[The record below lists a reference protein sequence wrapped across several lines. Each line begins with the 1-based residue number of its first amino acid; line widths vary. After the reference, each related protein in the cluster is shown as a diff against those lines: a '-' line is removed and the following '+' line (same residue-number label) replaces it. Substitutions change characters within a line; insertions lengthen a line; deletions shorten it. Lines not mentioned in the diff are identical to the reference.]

1 MDSPGRALPTIDY
14 VFDHAPCGLLTTS
27 VQGTIVRVNATFC
40 RWLGYDAADLLE
52 KRRIQDLLTVGGKV
66 FHQTHWAPLLQM
78 QRSVAEVKVEVVRK
92 DGKILPMLINACRHR
107 HEATEF
113 DEFAAVVVIDRHQYE
128 RELLLAR
135 QHAEAALEAKR
146 AAQQALQEADRRKD
160 EFMATLAHE
169 LRNPLAPMRT
179 VLELLRPMDF
189 ADPQVRWSHDVLERQ
204 LTQMTSLVDGLLE
217 VSRISAGKI
226 TLRKERLDLA
236 AVMKRSAETSESMF
250 AASSHRLV
258 FEPPSQPV
266 VLNADPTRLYQVIQ
280 NLLNNAAKY
289 TPAGGTIWLSGTRSG
304 DEAVISVRDTGI
316 GIAAEDIPSLFEMFA
331 QLPSGLKHSQGGLGI
346 GLSLVQT
353 LAQLHGGTVSAASV
367 GIGLGSEFVVRLPVS
382 EDQGSPPTV
391 AQHVTRPRSAKQH
404 RVLII
409 DDNEDAATSLALL
422 LESEGHAVCTAFD
435 GKNGLRLAH
444 DFSPGAIVL
453 DIGLPDTD
461 GYEVARL
468 IRQQPS
474 GQVKLMIAVTGWGQE
489 ADKQAAKNAG
499 FDFHFTKPVDLDR
512 LLAVLNQHAP

>member
-1 MDSPGRALPTIDY
+1 
-14 VFDHAPCGLLTTS
+14 
-27 VQGTIVRVNATFC
+27 
-40 RWLGYDAADLLE
+40 
-52 KRRIQDLLTVGGKV
+52 
-66 FHQTHWAPLLQM
+66 
-78 QRSVAEVKVEVVRK
+78 
-92 DGKILPMLINACRHR
+92 
-107 HEATEF
+107 
-113 DEFAAVVVIDRHQYE
+113 
-128 RELLLAR
+128 
-135 QHAEAALEAKR
+135 
-146 AAQQALQEADRRKD
+146 
-160 EFMATLAHE
+160 
-169 LRNPLAPMRT
+169 
-179 VLELLRPMDF
+179 
-189 ADPQVRWSHDVLERQ
+189 
-204 LTQMTSLVDGLLE
+204 
-217 VSRISAGKI
+217 
-226 TLRKERLDLA
+226 
-236 AVMKRSAETSESMF
+236 
-250 AASSHRLV
+250 
-258 FEPPSQPV
+258 
-266 VLNADPTRLYQVIQ
+266 
-280 NLLNNAAKY
+280 
-289 TPAGGTIWLSGTRSG
+289 
-304 DEAVISVRDTGI
+304 
-316 GIAAEDIPSLFEMFA
+316 
-331 QLPSGLKHSQGGLGI
+331 LPSGLKHSQGGLGI

>member
-1 MDSPGRALPTIDY
+1 MDSPGRALPPIDDA
-14 VFDHAPCGLLTTS
+14 FDHAPCGLLTTS

-40 RWLGYDAADLLE
+40 HWLGYDAAELLE

-78 QRSVAEVKVEVVRK
+78 QRSVSEVKVDVVRK
-92 DGKILPMLINACRHR
+92 DGKSLPMLINACRRR
-107 HEATEF
+107 HDTIEL

-135 QHAEAALEAKR
+135 QQAEAALEAKR

-179 VLELLRPMDF
+179 VLELLRPKNL

-217 VSRISAGKI
+217 VSRISEGKI

-236 AVMKRSAETSESMF
+236 TAMQHSIETAQALF

-258 FEPPSQPV
+258 FESPSQPV
-266 VLNADPTRLYQVIQ
+266 VLDADPTRLSQIIQ

-289 TPAGGTIWLSGTRSG
+289 TASGGTIWLSGTRAG
-304 DEAVISVRDTGI
+304 DEAVITVRDTGI
-316 GIAAEDIPSLFEMFA
+316 GIAAEDLPSLFEMFT
-331 QLPSGLKHSQGGLGI
+331 QLPPGLKHSQGGLGI

-353 LAQLHGGTVSAASV
+353 LTQLHGGTVTAASAGV
-367 GIGLGSEFVVRLPVS
+367 GLGSEFVVRLPVS
-382 EDQGSPPTV
+382 DDQDSPVTIAHPT
-391 AQHVTRPRSAKQH
+391 ARPDSAKQH
-404 RVLII
+404 RVLVI

-422 LESEGHAVCTAFD
+422 LESEGQLVCTAAD
-435 GKNGLRLAH
+435 GKTGLRLAH
-444 DFSPGAIVL
+444 DFSPDAIVL
-453 DIGLPDTD
+453 DIGLPDID
-461 GYEVARL
+461 GYEVVRL

-474 GQVKLMIAVTGWGQE
+474 GQDKLIIAVTGWGQE
-489 ADKQAAKNAG
+489 TDKQAAKTAG